1 MSFADHSLN
10 TARCFFARAT
20 QLIFATQPSGAGY
33 LQVMTGQPIVE
44 ARDAAGNLDTDFSAT
59 AKLAVCSSGMVTGN
73 TMSFVGGAATSGG
86 TGRSLVASSNGLTR
100 TSESFDI
107 TKAGATVSL
116 TYLAPTYDGTAKNGR
131 ATTVFIY
138 TPVENISGVT
148 SIAVPRTGST
158 EFVVSQTVPLI
169 WEPVDDPTQISG
181 LVPLFNAA
189 EDMPLVVGGTAH
201 AVDIDSDPTA
211 LVWEAEGYDAKLVA
225 QQWREYSSSIF
236 SVLPLSVR
244 AKIKSQVHTWL
255 GSYA

>member
-20 QLIFATQPSGAGY
+20 QSIFATQPSGAGY
-33 LQVMTGQPIVE
+33 LQVLTGQPIVE

-59 AKLAVCSSGMVTGN
+59 AKLAVCPSGMVTGN
-73 TMSFVGGAATSGG
+73 TMSFVGGVATSGG

-107 TKAGATVSL
+107 TKAGATTVS
-116 TYLAPTYDGTAKNGR
+116 
-131 ATTVFIY
+131 IY

-169 WEPVDDPTQISG
+169 WEPVDDPTQNSG
-181 LVPLFNAA
+181 LVALFGAA

-225 QQWREYSSSIF
+225 KQRREYSSSIF